1 MNDLALTLGIDPGW
15 IGVALGI
22 ALFLLG
28 RHMGIQKGVVEG
40 GSAMIDMLDDAG
52 FLKVKSRRTDKDGNA
67 VVEYSKVD
75 E

>member
-40 GSAMIDMLDDAG
+40 SSAMIDMLDDAG